1 MVGIVLVGVDVSVG
15 TLVTVTVLVLVDGS
29 GTAVVADRDI
39 GQVETIANRRIHGT
53 REFAE

>member
-15 TLVTVTVLVLVDGS
+15 TLVTVTVLVLVDGG
-29 GTAVVADRDI
+29 GTAVVATRI